1 MKQKFVRGIISILAL
16 LMVVSVAVNAQV
28 QPTSQSAT
36 IGGENQERSNPLDD
50 DGPRVITSTRTV
62 TFNTASLPAGQ
73 WRVVIQQLVPESR
86 YSVEPNLRLSQTDQV
101 AAALRNNPRLLL
113 IEVDS
118 SDDVLTIPAGGQA
131 TDVITLKG
139 LIPANLD
146 AIDAN
151 FDQQAFKVA
160 AVTFQVVNISL
171 SSCNV
176 PLPPQTCERR
186 PAGIADVLMQAENI
200 LEINDIDVEI
210 NSRERQSIDDG
221 DSVDNRKPSDKLDF
235 DVEVENTVPE
245 DSNLDVRDADLEID
259 CDSNDIDI
267 DDENVDLGDV
277 NADDT
282 ETESLNA
289 DIEEDAEDG
298 NINCNIRVGG
308 LDRNGA
314 RHGERIDF
322 DIEIERKN
330 HDIQIKTLSVN
341 PSTLTCT
348 DSTVQ
353 LSVTV
358 LNLGTSDEDEVAL
371 DVTSKP
377 LNIQQRLYSNREL
390 DEDDSDT
397 DVASIALDPKK
408 LKPGTYAMQVQSF
421 YDNVKLSD
429 TEIVQIENTCDMLGT
444 ATPDQPDQPDVTVS
458 SLSLDQNEFNA
469 GRSTAVSVP
478 VRVSNTE
485 SVSAEY
491 VLMLDNVNEFG
502 EQPSTKTVFL
512 NPGQTTTVFL
522 NLKVKSEVPEGKYS
536 ATVKLLKGDE
546 VVDAS
551 EFVVNVSGGEQPKAN
566 SGFKL
571 NLGGEGTSRVFW
583 VIGDIVLVV
592 IAIFFIRLIFTA
604 GGKKRQKKM
613 ADFEP
618 ETRRR

>member
-1 MKQKFVRGIISILAL
+1 
-16 LMVVSVAVNAQV
+16 
-28 QPTSQSAT
+28 
-36 IGGENQERSNPLDD
+36 
-50 DGPRVITSTRTV
+50 
-62 TFNTASLPAGQ
+62 
-73 WRVVIQQLVPESR
+73 
-86 YSVEPNLRLSQTDQV
+86 
-101 AAALRNNPRLLL
+101 
-113 IEVDS
+113 
-118 SDDVLTIPAGGQA
+118 
-131 TDVITLKG
+131 
-139 LIPANLD
+139 
-146 AIDAN
+146 
-151 FDQQAFKVA
+151 
-160 AVTFQVVNISL
+160 
-171 SSCNV
+171 
-176 PLPPQTCERR
+176 
-186 PAGIADVLMQAENI
+186 
-200 LEINDIDVEI
+200 
-210 NSRERQSIDDG
+210 
-221 DSVDNRKPSDKLDF
+221 
-235 DVEVENTVPE
+235 
-245 DSNLDVRDADLEID
+245 
-259 CDSNDIDI
+259 
-267 DDENVDLGDV
+267 
-277 NADDT
+277 
-282 ETESLNA
+282 
-289 DIEEDAEDG
+289 
-298 NINCNIRVGG
+298 
-308 LDRNGA
+308 
-314 RHGERIDF
+314 
-322 DIEIERKN
+322 
-330 HDIQIKTLSVN
+330 
-341 PSTLTCT
+341 
-348 DSTVQ
+348 
-353 LSVTV
+353 
-358 LNLGTSDEDEVAL
+358 
-371 DVTSKP
+371 
-377 LNIQQRLYSNREL
+377 
-390 DEDDSDT
+390 
-397 DVASIALDPKK
+397 
-408 LKPGTYAMQVQSF
+408 MQVQSF